1 MVVAT
6 SNVMQIFRAA
16 ASRSLCGTPATERKR
31 DRECRVSCR
40 GGLSVA
46 KGGKLRSPWRMVFT
60 AAVLAFPISVISLGF
75 EEISVV
81 KQDWEGLGC
90 GAASVMWISDPQGK
104 PC

>member
-1 MVVAT
+1 
-6 SNVMQIFRAA
+6 
-16 ASRSLCGTPATERKR
+16 
-31 DRECRVSCR
+31 
-40 GGLSVA
+40 
-46 KGGKLRSPWRMVFT
+46 MVFT